1 MIAHKHKIEIDFE
14 SLQMPSLTL
23 LYYLSL
29 HKPAFLKDQNA
40 QLKSR
45 VLYTRFVVDSDN
57 LEIGNRLYYFFFN
70 WEKTFINRKLKK
82 TMLGNLKSWS
92 VNSAPNHLAQPLS
105 SVGRKKTSMMK
116 KQASSNNSEIKE
128 ELITW
133 RLHYAHA
140 HYDSFCQKEWK
151 ISVFHLVWCYL
162 WKTQHFL
169 KLKNSRM
176 GSNIQGWRW
185 NGSRGRG

>member
-57 LEIGNRLYYFFFN
+57 LEIGNRLFFFFLI
-70 WEKTFINRKLKK
+70 EKKL
-82 TMLGNLKSWS
+82 L
-92 VNSAPNHLAQPLS
+92 
-105 SVGRKKTSMMK
+105 
-116 KQASSNNSEIKE
+116 
-128 ELITW
+128 
-133 RLHYAHA
+133 
-140 HYDSFCQKEWK
+140 
-151 ISVFHLVWCYL
+151 
-162 WKTQHFL
+162 
-169 KLKNSRM
+169 
-176 GSNIQGWRW
+176 
-185 NGSRGRG
+185 